1 MIADR
6 ARFRHA
12 KKLERL
18 AGYRLPE
25 LAFSGNMLETL
36 CSRLNYDALDFA
48 VREQILAFFN
58 DFLRCDC
65 RDSPLCGCPE
75 KKFARKVIELR
86 ENGLDHRQIA
96 AFMLDEYG
104 IEVFP
109 ADILSFL
116 EESVHVL
123 EAISDV
129 ARLQGRDGLAKKT
142 DDHHPPDR
150 AVTVPSSERR
160 MFSPR
165 TSHRPPFS
173 PWSLLHST
181 GDNRSSP
188 HTGIAGETKGGF
200 PCRSMH
206 DCSGGR
212 SRGSSYTGI
221 P

>member
-1 MIADR
+1 LIADR

-36 CSRLNYDALDFA
+36 CSRIDYDSLDYG

-58 DFLRCDC
+58 EFLRCDC

-75 KKFARKVIELR
+75 KKLAEKVIELR
-86 ENGLDHRQIA
+86 MNGLDHRQIA
-96 AFMLDEYG
+96 ADLLDEYG
-104 IEVFP
+104 IELFP

-129 ARLQGRDGLAKKT
+129 SRLQGRDGLTKKT
-142 DDHHPPDR
+142 DETIR
-150 AVTVPSSERR
+150 LIER
-160 MFSPR
+160 
-165 TSHRPPFS
+165 
-173 PWSLLHST
+173 
-181 GDNRSSP
+181 
-188 HTGIAGETKGGF
+188 
-200 PCRSMH
+200 
-206 DCSGGR
+206 
-212 SRGSSYTGI
+212 
-221 P
+221 

>member
-1 MIADR
+1 VIADR

-48 VREQILAFFN
+48 VREQVLAFFH

-65 RDSPLCGCPE
+65 RDAPLCGCPE
-75 KKFARKVIELR
+75 KKFTQKVIELR

-96 AFMLDEYG
+96 VFLLDEYG

-129 ARLQGRDGLAKKT
+129 ARLQGGCDLAKTT
-142 DDHHPPDR
+142 DEHIHLI
-150 AVTVPSSERR
+150 ER
-160 MFSPR
+160 
-165 TSHRPPFS
+165 
-173 PWSLLHST
+173 
-181 GDNRSSP
+181 
-188 HTGIAGETKGGF
+188 
-200 PCRSMH
+200 
-206 DCSGGR
+206 
-212 SRGSSYTGI
+212 
-221 P
+221 